1 MARVRPKAFFNVGCR
16 YDSGTQDLLCHFTL
30 WKQTPPFG
38 GIDGS
43 PYQYNYHFVP
53 QAVADA
59 FLDDKCN
66 GEYYN
71 AVIRDHYTFTR
82 FG

>member
-1 MARVRPKAFFNVGCR
+1 MARVRPKAFFSQGCF
-16 YDSGTQDLLCHFTL
+16 YNATTKDLLCHFTL

-43 PYQYNYHFVP
+43 PYIYWYHNVP

-59 FLDDKCN
+59 FLDDEEN

-71 AVIRDHYTFTR
+71 YVIRGHYTFTR
-82 FG
+82 AG